1 MNFGRATAH
10 FVFSFQNYSS
20 TSVPN
25 ICNNSRF
32 RLRQEAMFFR
42 VIVFSTKC
50 NSFEFQNVFCK
61 CFTDLLFW
69 KHFCV
74 LSFGFPSKITY
85 KVEKAIGFLFL
96 QFKSTRSL
104 RQLAALKGALTG
116 VLPFK
121 TIGPRH
127 LWTSLNHSIKKQKGN
142 LPLNGGECKNCS
154 EWVWLLWFPSNKFC
168 RTWLLGF

>member
-61 CFTDLLFW
+61 CFTDLLFFYFENTFVFYPSDFHQ
-69 KHFCV
+69 KLLTKLKKRCLHDSVDFYCSIPLLLTQFCE
-74 LSFGFPSKITY
+74 SKVY
-85 KVEKAIGFLFL
+85 NKQLVEISSK
-96 QFKSTRSL
+96 
-104 RQLAALKGALTG
+104 
-116 VLPFK
+116 PFSCF
-121 TIGPRH
+121 TP
-127 LWTSLNHSIKKQKGN
+127 
-142 LPLNGGECKNCS
+142 
-154 EWVWLLWFPSNKFC
+154 
-168 RTWLLGF
+168 